1 MFGSNIDNLNDFMSV
16 DEAHSVPHKYMKLE
30 NAEVELDCSIPIEKV
45 RPSSTKKASTA
56 HQKSIKNHDKEIT
69 RQGKIIDSIWYETK
83 INARFRANHIQHCGQ
98 TLNEHARRMLDEG
111 KEIYSY

>member
-56 HQKSIKNHDKEIT
+56 HQKSIKNHDQSSNISMRHHHSLNHNKKSSKYHKN
-69 RQGKIIDSIWYETK
+69 QGGGSK
-83 INARFRANHIQHCGQ
+83 
-98 TLNEHARRMLDEG
+98 
-111 KEIYSY
+111 

>member
-1 MFGSNIDNLNDFMSV
+1 
-16 DEAHSVPHKYMKLE
+16 MKKLLK
-30 NAEVELDCSIPIEKV
+30 AICLTASCLGAILFTLLFLDI
-45 RPSSTKKASTA
+45 
-56 HQKSIKNHDKEIT
+56 HKSIKNHDKEIT